1 MKSIKLSL
9 IIALA
14 IGLVS
19 CANESSDTVNADVV
33 NNSLTASEGGEVSG
47 APVMEFEKEIFD
59 FGTIAQGEKVNF
71 IYKFTNTGD
80 ADLIISSA
88 KGSCGCTVPDWP
100 KQPIAPGEVSE
111 IKVVFNSDGKS
122 GNQHKDV
129 SINANTQPALNK
141 IAFKGIVEVPAE
153 ETTAE

>member
-1 MKSIKLSL
+1 
-9 IIALA
+9 
-14 IGLVS
+14 
-19 CANESSDTVNADVV
+19 
-33 NNSLTASEGGEVSG
+33 VSG

>member
-1 MKSIKLSL
+1 MKIIKLSL

-14 IGLVS
+14 IGLAR
-19 CANESSDTVNADVV
+19 CANENSDTVNADVV
-33 NNSLTASEGGEVSG
+33 NNSLTAAEGGEVSG
-47 APVMEFEKEIFD
+47 APVMEFEEEIFD

-71 IYKFTNTGD
+71 VYKFTNTGD

>member
-1 MKSIKLSL
+1 MKIIKLSL

-14 IGLVS
+14 IGLAR
-19 CANESSDTVNADVV
+19 CANENSDTVNADVV

-47 APVMEFEKEIFD
+47 APVMEFEEEIFD

-71 IYKFTNTGD
+71 VYKFTNTGD

-100 KQPIAPGEVSE
+100 KKPIAPGEVSE

>member
-14 IGLVS
+14 IGVVS

-153 ETTAE
+153 ETTAD

>member
-14 IGLVS
+14 IGVVS

>member
-1 MKSIKLSL
+1 MKIIKLSL

-14 IGLVS
+14 IGLAR
-19 CANESSDTVNADVV
+19 CANENSDTVNADVV

-47 APVMEFEKEIFD
+47 APVMEFEEEIFD

-71 IYKFTNTGD
+71 VYKFTNTGD

-88 KGSCGCTVPDWP
+88 KGSCGWTVPDWP

-141 IAFKGIVEVPAE
+141 IAFKGIVEVPSE

>member
-1 MKSIKLSL
+1 MKIIKLSL

-14 IGLVS
+14 IGLAS
-19 CANESSDTVNADVV
+19 CANENSDTVNADVV
-33 NNSLTASEGGEVSG
+33 NNSLTAAEGGEVSG
-47 APVMEFEKEIFD
+47 APVMEFEEEIFD

-71 IYKFTNTGD
+71 VYKFTNTGD

-141 IAFKGIVEVPAE
+141 IAFKGIVEVPSE

>member
-71 IYKFTNTGD
+71 IYKFTNTGV

>member
-33 NNSLTASEGGEVSG
+33 NNSLTASEGGEVSV

>member
-1 MKSIKLSL
+1 MKIIKLSL

-14 IGLVS
+14 IGLAR
-19 CANESSDTVNADVV
+19 CANENSDTVNADVV

-47 APVMEFEKEIFD
+47 APVMEFEEEIFD

-71 IYKFTNTGD
+71 VYKFTNTGD

-141 IAFKGIVEVPAE
+141 IAFKGIVEVPSE

>member
-1 MKSIKLSL
+1 MKIIKLSL

-14 IGLVS
+14 IGLAS
-19 CANESSDTVNADVV
+19 CANENSDTVNADVV

-47 APVMEFEKEIFD
+47 APVMEFEEEIFD

-71 IYKFTNTGD
+71 VYKFTNTGD

>member
-88 KGSCGCTVPDWP
+88 KGSCVPDWP

>member
-153 ETTAE
+153 ETTAD

>member
-19 CANESSDTVNADVV
+19 CVNESSDTVNADVV

-153 ETTAE
+153 ETTAD

>member
-111 IKVVFNSDGKS
+111 IKVVFNSDGKQY
-122 GNQHKDV
+122 G
-129 SINANTQPALNK
+129 
-141 IAFKGIVEVPAE
+141 
-153 ETTAE
+153 

>member
-14 IGLVS
+14 IGVVS

-88 KGSCGCTVPDWP
+88 KGSCGCTVPDWE
-100 KQPIAPGEVSE
+100 K
-111 IKVVFNSDGKS
+111 K
-122 GNQHKDV
+122 
-129 SINANTQPALNK
+129 
-141 IAFKGIVEVPAE
+141 
-153 ETTAE
+153 